1 MLAHVDGD
9 RDQLLGVGADD
20 FLHDGRQIVVL
31 SLSNYIQQ
39 FERNF
44 ADLGLDVRL
53 GNLIL

>member
-20 FLHDGRQIVVL
+20 FLHDGRQVVVL
-31 SLSNYIQQ
+31 RLSNYIQQ